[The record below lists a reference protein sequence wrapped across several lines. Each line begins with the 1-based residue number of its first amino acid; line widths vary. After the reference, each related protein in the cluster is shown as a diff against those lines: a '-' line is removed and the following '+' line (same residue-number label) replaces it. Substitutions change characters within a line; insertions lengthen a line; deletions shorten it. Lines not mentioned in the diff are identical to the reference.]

1 MKTPILVLLGGGVD
15 SVSIV
20 GRAAEM
26 GIETVL
32 VDRVI
37 PHNYVG
43 YWVKASC
50 YHEIETLAGLARWVG
65 QYNAIP
71 SAVICAGTDAPDVM
85 AAVAREYGLPGPSV
99 ETAFISKN
107 KLRQLEALRQAG
119 VRVPETRIATRAE
132 TFISGDILIKPS
144 TSRGA
149 RGVQLYRD
157 GDPIPAGAIELAASF
172 GAPVLAQEWIDG
184 QQLSSESLVQ
194 DGEILWTAFA
204 DRNYARLEEFAP
216 HIIEDGCDMP
226 SAIPCFFEKDWQAM
240 AEEQLQKCIMALD
253 LQSGVLKGDLVWDGD
268 RIWVI
273 EVACRLSGGRMCSDI
288 TPEVWGVDFVGLAIR
303 LALGD
308 KIWPREVRPY
318 LRRYAC
324 QRFRFPVRPT
334 SHPERG
340 PSVIAYGKT
349 REDAQEAALQ
359 RLGELGHLSAI
370 SGPAPVFAEQ

>member
-1 MKTPILVLLGGGVD
+1 MTAPILVLLGGGID

-20 GRAAEM
+20 RRANEM
-26 GIETVL
+26 GLETVI
-32 VDRVI
+32 VDRAI
-37 PHNYVG
+37 PSNYRG
-43 YWVKASC
+43 HWVQASC
-50 YHEIETLAGLARWVG
+50 YHETGTLAGLARWAS
-65 QYNAIP
+65 QYDARP
-71 SAVICAGTDAPDVM
+71 SGVLCAGTDAPDVM
-85 AAVAREYGLPGPSV
+85 AAVAQEYRLPGPSV

-216 HIIEDGCDMP
+216 HVIEDGCDMP
-226 SAIPCFFEKDWQAM
+226 SEIPSFHERDWEAM
-240 AEEQLQKCIMALD
+240 AEEQLQNCVTAIG

-288 TPEVWGVDFVGLAIR
+288 TPEVWGVDFIGLAIR

-324 QRFRFPVRPT
+324 QRFQFPVRPT

-349 REDAQEAALQ
+349 REDAQEAATR
-359 RLGELGHLSAI
+359 RLSELGHPSTIFA
-370 SGPAPVFAEQ
+370 PAPVFAP

>member
-1 MKTPILVLLGGGVD
+1 MSTLVLLGGGID

-20 GRAAEM
+20 RRAAEM
-26 GIETVL
+26 GLDTVL
-32 VDRVI
+32 VDRAI
-37 PHNYVG
+37 PRNYSG

-50 YHEIETLAGLARWVG
+50 YHEIETLAGLARWVS
-65 QYNAIP
+65 QYDVRP

-85 AAVAREYGLPGPSV
+85 AAVAREYSLPGPSV

-119 VRVPETRIATRAE
+119 VRVPETRVATGPDRYDMGAVL
-132 TFISGDILIKPS
+132 FKPA

-149 RGVQLYRD
+149 RGVQLYTMD
-157 GDPIPAGAIELAASF
+157 EPIPSTAVQQAAEF
-172 GAPVLAQEWIDG
+172 GTPVLVQQWIEG
-184 QQLSSESLVQ
+184 QQLSSESLIQ

-216 HIIEDGCDMP
+216 YVIEDGCDMP
-226 SAIPCFFEKDWQAM
+226 SAIPCFFEKDWRAL
-240 AEEQLQKCIMALD
+240 AEEQLQLCIVALG
-253 LQSGVLKGDLVWDGD
+253 LKSGVLKGDLVWDSD

-288 TPEVWGVDFVGLAIR
+288 TPQVWGVDFVGMAIR

-308 KIWPREVRPY
+308 RIWPGEIRPY
-318 LRRYAC
+318 LRRHAS

-349 REDAQEAALQ
+349 REDAQEAARR
-359 RLGELGHLSAI
+359 RLTDLGQSDTT
-370 SGPAPVFAEQ
+370 SVPAPVFAI